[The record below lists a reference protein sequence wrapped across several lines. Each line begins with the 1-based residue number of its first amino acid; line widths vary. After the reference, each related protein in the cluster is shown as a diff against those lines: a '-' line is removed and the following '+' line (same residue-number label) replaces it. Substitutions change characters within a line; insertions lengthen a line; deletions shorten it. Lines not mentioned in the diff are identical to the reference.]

1 MATRH
6 SCLAVCTPG
15 LEPLLRHELGLLGI
29 RTGPTIRGGIE
40 ITASTRQLYAANMW
54 SRLATRFTVRVG
66 TFHAHSFSELEDRVA
81 TLPWSDWLDLRIP
94 TSFRVSS
101 SGSKLFHTTAVAERF
116 ARTIGVTLAASGGG
130 DAGPDRLGAGSSAS
144 ASSGSGGHADEIVQ
158 MVVVRIVRDELTVS
172 IDSSGAALHRRGWR
186 LASAKAPLRETLAA
200 AMVRAVGWDG
210 SVPLIDPFCGSGTI
224 PIEAATIARDLAPGM
239 HRPFAFQ
246 RWPSF
251 EPGTWASVCA
261 EAAKRAEDGPATG
274 VLIEAG
280 DRDEGALEATR
291 SNARR
296 AGVAPDI
303 EVSHGAISNLVPPS
317 EGPPGWIVT
326 NPPWGGR
333 VGASDDLRDL
343 YARFGSVAR
352 ERFDGWSVA
361 LLVADVGLARHTGL
375 DLRPVLTTSS
385 GGKAIT
391 LLAGPTT

>member
-1 MATRH
+1 MR
-6 SCLAVCTPG
+6 
-15 LEPLLRHELGLLGI
+15 
-29 RTGPTIRGGIE
+29 
-40 ITASTRQLYAANMW
+40 ASTRQLYAANMW
-54 SRLATRFTVRVG
+54 SRLATRFTVRIG

-81 TLPWSDWLDLRIP
+81 VLPWSDWLDLRIP
-94 TSFRVSS
+94 TTFRVSS

-116 ARTIGVTLAASGGG
+116 ARTIGVPLATAG
-130 DAGPDRLGAGSSAS
+130 DDDGRSPAGPGSSSASRSGSSA
-144 ASSGSGGHADEIVQ
+144 AGGHAYEIIQ

-172 IDSSGAALHRRGWR
+172 VDSSGAALHRRGWR

-261 EAAKRAEDGPATG
+261 EAAKRAEDAPAPG

-303 EVSHGAISNLVPPS
+303 DVSHGAISNLVPPS
-317 EGPPGWIVT
+317 DGPAGWIVT

-333 VGASDDLRDL
+333 VGGPDDLRDL

-352 ERFDGWSVA
+352 ERFAGWSVA
-361 LLVADVGLARHTGL
+361 MLVADVGLARHTGL
-375 DLRPVLTTSS
+375 DLREVLTTSS
-385 GGKAIT
+385 GGKAVT
-391 LLAGPTT
+391 LLAGPA

>member
-15 LEPLLRHELGLLGI
+15 LEPLLRHELGLVGI

-54 SRLATRFTVRVG
+54 SRVATRFTVRIG
-66 TFHAHSFSELEDRVA
+66 AFHAHSFSELEDRVA
-81 TLPWSDWLDLRIP
+81 ALPWSDWLDLRVP

-116 ARTIGVTLAASGGG
+116 ARTIGVPLAAPV
-130 DAGPDRLGAGSSAS
+130 DADATGAGSAGAGSAG
-144 ASSGSGGHADEIVQ
+144 AGGPADEIVQ

-224 PIEAATIARDLAPGM
+224 PIEAATIARDLAPGL

-261 EAAKRAEDGPATG
+261 EAAKRAEEGPTDL

-296 AGVAPDI
+296 AGVAADLDI
-303 EVSHGAISNLVPPS
+303 GHGAISNLVPPP
-317 EGPPGWIVT
+317 EGPPGWIIT

-343 YARFGSVAR
+343 YARFGSVVR
-352 ERFDGWSVA
+352 ERFGGWSVA

-375 DLRPVLTTSS
+375 ELRTVLTTSS
-385 GGKAIT
+385 GGKAVT
-391 LLAGPTT
+391 LLATPAA